1 MTGCGVYIIQ
11 NEYIEVY
18 KHIGIILWDD
28 NQNTQDVLGPRL
40 GMNNHLKFPTN
51 NALALISTHNI
62 SDTYN
67 LITFCCKLLFGRCLK
82 KLTI

>member
-51 NALALISTHNI
+51 NAFNTPFNT

-67 LITFCCKLLFGRCLK
+67 LSYNL
-82 KLTI
+82 